1 MQQNWHRGYLLPVG
15 WAILI
20 HLMFFAFLLK
30 PLPVSPPP
38 IVEPVSSYLYTPP
51 KPVVPAEPLLT
62 EIVAVVLPAEPEE
75 TKVATQAVPNTRSP
89 IEEEAL
95 STATGSTEQYEVL
108 SDKLTTEQASVDA
121 DARLVSEHAATP
133 STAASLAERALS
145 GIAQQY
151 SAPVA
156 DYPGWSQQQKQP
168 RLTVAKEHQ
177 QRSANPAAGVLFTY
191 TDGKQLVR
199 LNNSCMIVD
208 PVLDFF
214 EQQMKAKGIPC
225 KESDDAILFR
235 KTMSKW
241 LDR

>member
-1 MQQNWHRGYLLPVG
+1 MQQNWHRGYLWPVSL
-15 WAILI
+15 ALLI
-20 HLMFFAFLLK
+20 HLVFFALLLR
-30 PLPVSPPP
+30 PLPVSPPA

-62 EIVAVVLPAEPEE
+62 EVVAAVLPAEPDE
-75 TKVATQAVPNTRSP
+75 TNVATQAAPNTRSP
-89 IEEEAL
+89 IEEEAF

-108 SDKLTTEQASVDA
+108 SDTLTTEQTSVDA
-121 DARLVSEHAATP
+121 DARLVSEHAATS

-156 DYPGWSQQQKQP
+156 DYAGWSQQQKQP

-177 QRSANPAAGVLFTY
+177 QLSSEAENAARGVGMQMVKLG
-191 TDGKQLVR
+191 DRCL
-199 LNNSCMIVD
+199 IVD
-208 PVLDFF
+208 PALSGF
-214 EQQMKAKGIPC
+214 EQLMDAKGIPC
-225 KESDDAILFR
+225 KESDDAVLFR
-235 KTMSKW
+235 QVMSKW